1 MANQQ
6 TMEEFSKVIQG
17 LMNQDNNTRKQ
28 AEEFYGNYVKSNPSL
43 VAQFLLNFTCNA
55 SDVAL
60 KTFSPVLLRKLVST
74 KESLGLLDTTTLL
87 AIQNQLPVALQS
99 EQNSSVRRKICHV
112 IANVASSYEQ
122 AKVSLEQKWPQ
133 LLQITLAL
141 SSNNDSSMRE
151 TGLYL
156 LAQIGEY
163 APEFLQRSKQ
173 HIFGTLSNVFT
184 AASSNNNALTLDGKV
199 YLTQAT
205 INFMLSLDEAN
216 LGQCEAVMSPLLNT
230 LSQLLQAGEELNA
243 QDAMKSLMD
252 LACNESLTA

>member
-1 MANQQ
+1 M
-6 TMEEFSKVIQG
+6 
-17 LMNQDNNTRKQ
+17 
-28 AEEFYGNYVKSNPSL
+28 
-43 VAQFLLNFTCNA
+43 
-55 SDVAL
+55 
-60 KTFSPVLLRKLVST
+60 
-74 KESLGLLDTTTLL
+74 
-87 AIQNQLPVALQS
+87 
-99 EQNSSVRRKICHV
+99 ICHV

-205 INFMLSLDEAN
+205 FYALFDDKFRTMRSCYVTTFKYTFSTYKL
-216 LGQCEAVMSPLLNT
+216 
-230 LSQLLQAGEELNA
+230 EELNA

-252 LACNESLTA
+252 LACNESVVKYAYRVTTLSEAMHKLQDHII